1 MSTTVAGDA
10 RAFEPLRTVRSR
22 KATCAVIAP
31 LIAGL
36 LLAAPG
42 LALTA
47 ESGRADWTGVWVLE
61 GSFMD
66 KQDGS
71 VIEAPRRPRR
81 RADGTRIGP
90 TLKGLYAKAQ
100 AEAAEASA
108 KGIQIGDTTASCMP
122 QGMPTFWGGPFAFEI
137 MQTPKQINFFQEW
150 NEQTRR
156 VYLDGRPHPEDLDPM
171 FNGHS
176 VGHWEGDT
184 LVVDSIGFRDQ
195 VYVAMADSGHSDRMH
210 IVERIRLVA
219 PEVLE
224 VAMVITDEV
233 AFEGPSTR
241 TLRLKRRENMEIQE
255 YVCAE
260 NNRNVPD
267 ESGVTTVILSG
278 ER

>member
-1 MSTTVAGDA
+1 MTVY
-10 RAFEPLRTVRSR
+10 
-22 KATCAVIAP
+22 VIAGCP
-31 LIAGL
+31 DCKTSPMRRSSPTARTAT
-36 LLAAPG
+36 LLAAAVMTWAVPMP
-42 LALTA
+42 ALSA
-47 ESGRADWTGVWVLE
+47 DAARADWTGVWVLE
-61 GSFMD
+61 GSFME

-71 VIEAPRRPRR
+71 VIEPPRRPRR

-90 TLKGLYAKAQ
+90 SLKGIYAKAQ
-100 AEAAEASA
+100 AEAADASA
-108 KGIQIGDTTASCMP
+108 KGIQIGDTTANCMP

-156 VYLDGRPHPEDLDPM
+156 VYLDGRPHPEDLDPA

-210 IVERIRLVA
+210 IVERIRLVD
-219 PEVLE
+219 PDTLE
-224 VAMVITDEV
+224 VALAITDEV
-233 AFEGPSTR
+233 AFEGPSSR
-241 TLRLKRRENMEIQE
+241 NLRLKRRPNMEIQE

-260 NNRNVPD
+260 NNRNVPND
-267 ESGVTTVILSG
+267 SGVTTVILSG
-278 ER
+278 DR